1 MKMKII
7 ILVLGIIT
15 VLFVISQ
22 LYLISSQKNIETYSY
37 NVLKSYKNIEIRQ
50 YEANLFASIKLTT
63 NNFKQN
69 SSKGFS
75 ILAGYIFGGND
86 KKEKISMTSPVKM
99 SLKDSTTMM
108 FLVPK
113 KYTKENLPIPN
124 NTSIKFENIPAKKV
138 AAISFGG
145 WANDSKVESYRS
157 KLIAGLKSRG
167 VEYTDSFFFFGY
179 NAPMEIFNRKNEIIV
194 ELKE

>member
-86 KKEKISMTSPVKM
+86 K
-99 SLKDSTTMM
+99 STM
-108 FLVPK
+108 
-113 KYTKENLPIPN
+113 END
-124 NTSIKFENIPAKKV
+124 V
-138 AAISFGG
+138 
-145 WANDSKVESYRS
+145 
-157 KLIAGLKSRG
+157 
-167 VEYTDSFFFFGY
+167 
-179 NAPMEIFNRKNEIIV
+179 
-194 ELKE
+194 